1 MLACGGV
8 DRDAGLWRGAMGA
21 GCLSLNPKQH
31 NKMRP
36 SRYTHRLDL
45 KDVPA
50 TRHSCLTQKRRGVG
64 GIRSSPQRRKR
75 LVRDFHIRAQ
85 KWTLLANP
93 DTNPK
98 RERGRAKYHCSP
110 RLRFGSV
117 WFFSRQSGLARSV
130 QKWRARGSHPASKAY
145 EASQSTG
152 SPAACRIY
160 LNQTHETWIGS
171 RFHRNRISRVSLRY
185 DRHRRYQLL
194 PALTHPEV

>member
-1 MLACGGV
+1 MNRASSSCTEVRRRMVVDGSSKSLTIFAPFVTYCPLCGRGRPRCWPV
-8 DRDAGLWRGAMGA
+8 AGAMGA
-21 GCLSLNPKQH
+21 GCLSLNTKQH

-36 SRYTHRLDL
+36 SRYTHRLGL

-152 SPAACRIY
+152 SPAACRI
-160 LNQTHETWIGS
+160 
-171 RFHRNRISRVSLRY
+171 
-185 DRHRRYQLL
+185 
-194 PALTHPEV
+194 